1 MSRGRLPNRRQSEV
15 FAFTHGAIEY
25 IATVS
30 RYPDGGLAE
39 VFLSCTKAG
48 SQADLAARDAA
59 IVCSVALQF
68 GADAEAIRHA
78 LGRDGAGVAASPLGA
93 ALDDLAEREALS

>member
-1 MSRGRLPNRRQSEV
+1 MSRRRLPNRRQSEI
-15 FAFTHGAIEY
+15 FAFTHGTIEY

-30 RYPDGGLAE
+30 RYPDGRLAE
-39 VFLSCTKAG
+39 MFLSCTKAG
-48 SQADLAARDAA
+48 SQSDSAARDAA

-68 GADAEAIRHA
+68 GADAEAIGHA

-93 ALDDLAEREALS
+93 ALDVLAEQEALA